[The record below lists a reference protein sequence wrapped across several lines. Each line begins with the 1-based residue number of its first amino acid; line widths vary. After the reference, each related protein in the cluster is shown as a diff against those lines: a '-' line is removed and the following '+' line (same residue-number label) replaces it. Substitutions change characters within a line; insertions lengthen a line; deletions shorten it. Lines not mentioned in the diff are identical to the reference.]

1 MRKITLAKTAG
12 FCFGVDRAV
21 NMVYS
26 LSEKQRV
33 CTLGP
38 IIHNSEMVRE
48 LEQKGVIIANTPREV
63 PPGYTVVI
71 RSHGVPQSVYD
82 EIHSLNLNYSDAT
95 CPFVSKIHKTVAK
108 AGRENSVVLII
119 GDKNHPE
126 VKGIEGH
133 CCGEFFAVKNHIEAE
148 KLIETTPRL
157 KTNPLT
163 VVAQT
168 TFDVSEWKKSLKVI
182 KKLCTNAVIFDTICN
197 ATAER
202 QEEARILAERS
213 DLMIVIGD
221 KTSSNTCKLYDICSR
236 VCKNTYL
243 VETYKELKDIDLSS
257 ACNIGVTAG
266 ASAPARIIKEVL
278 DTMAENQVNSSEE
291 QEQDFASMLEEHM
304 QSFNTDGRVKGVVER
319 ITPNEI
325 FVDVGRKQ
333 AGVVK
338 LSELTDD
345 PNAKIEDLV
354 KVGDTLDLLIMRT
367 NDQEGTIMLSK
378 KRVDAQKGWDV
389 IKEALESK
397 EVLTGVVTEINN
409 GGVIAVTNG
418 VKVFIPASQATAS
431 RNESTEGLLKKEVS
445 FRIIDVNDRRRRAVG
460 SIRSVLNEE
469 KNKAREEFWKNC
481 EVGKTYTGTVKS
493 LTSYGAFVDIGG
505 VDGMI
510 HISELSW
517 NRIKHP
523 SEVVN
528 VGDTVEVYVKDI
540 DTEKHNIS
548 LGYKKAED
556 NPWEILKNNYPEGSV
571 VEVEIVGLT
580 QFGAFAKI
588 IPGIDGLIHISQ
600 IADRRIE
607 KPQDELS
614 IGQKVMAK
622 ITAIDFDKKRVS
634 LSIRALLQDNNDDAE
649 EAAENEEAAEAE
661 AAEAATEEAA
671 EAKYYTRLPCVSGY
685 FCTQS
690 QNKAPRAFFTQ
701 VLKVQGALYGQHI
714 INYLFFNLF
723 TMSRVSLAI
732 TSSSLVGIT

>member
-1 MRKITLAKTAG
+1 MKNITLAKTAG
-12 FCFGVDRAV
+12 FCFGVNRAV
-21 NMVYS
+21 NLVYD
-26 LSEKQRV
+26 LSDKEKV

-38 IIHNSEMVRE
+38 IIHNTEMVKE
-48 LEQKGVIIANTPREV
+48 LEKKGVIIADKPADVKDN
-63 PPGYTVVI
+63 YTVVI
-71 RSHGVPQSVYD
+71 RSHGVPKSVYD
-82 EIHSLNLNYSDAT
+82 EINSLGLKYSDAT
-95 CPFVSKIHKTVAK
+95 CPFVSKIHRTVAK
-108 AGRENSVVLII
+108 AGKENSIVLII

-133 CCGEFFAVKNHIEAE
+133 CCGEFFTAKYHEQVE
-148 KLIETTPRL
+148 KLINDNPKL
-157 KTNPLT
+157 KTEPVT
-163 VVAQT
+163 VVSQT
-168 TFDVSEWKKSLKVI
+168 TFDVSEWKKSLKII

-202 QEEARILAERS
+202 QEEARSLAEKV

-221 KTSSNTCKLYDICSR
+221 KTSSNTCKLYDICKR
-236 VCKNTYL
+236 VCERTYL
-243 VETYKELKDIDLSS
+243 VETYRDLSTIDLET

-278 DTMAENQVNSSEE
+278 DTMAQNQVNSSEE
-291 QEQDFASMLEEHM
+291 KELDFASMLEEHM

-338 LSELTDD
+338 LNELTDD
-345 PNAKIEDLV
+345 PNAKVEDLV

-397 EVLTGVVTEINN
+397 EILSGVVTEINN

-418 VKVFIPASQATAS
+418 VKVFIPASQATAT
-431 RNESTEGLLKKEVS
+431 RGESTEALLKKNVS

-469 KNKAREEFWKNC
+469 KNKAKEEFWASC
-481 EVGKTYTGTVKS
+481 EVGKVYTGTVKS

-517 NRIKHP
+517 SRVKHP
-523 SEVVN
+523 SEVVS

-540 DTEKHNIS
+540 DTEKNNIS

-556 NPWEILKNNYPEGSV
+556 NPWEIMKNNYPEGTV
-571 VEVEIVGLT
+571 TEVEIVGLT

-600 IADRRIE
+600 IANRRIE
-607 KPQDELS
+607 KPQDELTV
-614 IGQKVMAK
+614 GQKVQAK
-622 ITAIDFDKKRVS
+622 ITAVDLENKRVS
-634 LSIRALLQDNNDDAE
+634 LSIRALLQDEEPAEAE
-649 EAAENEEAAEAE
+649 EA
-661 AAEAATEEAA
+661 TEE
-671 EAKYYTRLPCVSGY
+671 
-685 FCTQS
+685 
-690 QNKAPRAFFTQ
+690 
-701 VLKVQGALYGQHI
+701 
-714 INYLFFNLF
+714 
-723 TMSRVSLAI
+723 
-732 TSSSLVGIT
+732 

>member
-202 QEEARILAERS
+202 QEEARILAEKS

-649 EAAENEEAAEAE
+649 ETAENEEAAEAE
-661 AAEAATEEAA
+661 AE
-671 EAKYYTRLPCVSGY
+671 
-685 FCTQS
+685 
-690 QNKAPRAFFTQ
+690 
-701 VLKVQGALYGQHI
+701 
-714 INYLFFNLF
+714 
-723 TMSRVSLAI
+723 
-732 TSSSLVGIT
+732 

>member
-48 LEQKGVIIANTPREV
+48 LEQKGVIIANTPKEV

-108 AGRENSVVLII
+108 AGKENSVVLII

-397 EVLTGVVTEINN
+397 EILTGVVTEINN

-614 IGQKVMAK
+614 VGQKVMAK

-661 AAEAATEEAA
+661 AE
-671 EAKYYTRLPCVSGY
+671 
-685 FCTQS
+685 
-690 QNKAPRAFFTQ
+690 
-701 VLKVQGALYGQHI
+701 
-714 INYLFFNLF
+714 
-723 TMSRVSLAI
+723 
-732 TSSSLVGIT
+732 

>member
-48 LEQKGVIIANTPREV
+48 LEQKGVIIANTPKEV
-63 PPGYTVVI
+63 PSGYTVVI

-243 VETYKELKDIDLSS
+243 VETYKELKNIDLSS

-661 AAEAATEEAA
+661 AE
-671 EAKYYTRLPCVSGY
+671 
-685 FCTQS
+685 
-690 QNKAPRAFFTQ
+690 
-701 VLKVQGALYGQHI
+701 
-714 INYLFFNLF
+714 
-723 TMSRVSLAI
+723 
-732 TSSSLVGIT
+732 

>member
-48 LEQKGVIIANTPREV
+48 LEQKGVIIANTPKEV
-63 PPGYTVVI
+63 PSGYTVVI

-202 QEEARILAERS
+202 QEEARILAEKS

-649 EAAENEEAAEAE
+649 ETAENEEAAEAE
-661 AAEAATEEAA
+661 AE
-671 EAKYYTRLPCVSGY
+671 
-685 FCTQS
+685 
-690 QNKAPRAFFTQ
+690 
-701 VLKVQGALYGQHI
+701 
-714 INYLFFNLF
+714 
-723 TMSRVSLAI
+723 
-732 TSSSLVGIT
+732 

>member
-48 LEQKGVIIANTPREV
+48 LEQKGVIIANTPKEV

-266 ASAPARIIKEVL
+266 ASTPARIIKEVL

-661 AAEAATEEAA
+661 AE
-671 EAKYYTRLPCVSGY
+671 
-685 FCTQS
+685 
-690 QNKAPRAFFTQ
+690 
-701 VLKVQGALYGQHI
+701 
-714 INYLFFNLF
+714 
-723 TMSRVSLAI
+723 
-732 TSSSLVGIT
+732 

>member
-1 MRKITLAKTAG
+1 M
-12 FCFGVDRAV
+12 
-21 NMVYS
+21 
-26 LSEKQRV
+26 
-33 CTLGP
+33 
-38 IIHNSEMVRE
+38 
-48 LEQKGVIIANTPREV
+48 
-63 PPGYTVVI
+63 
-71 RSHGVPQSVYD
+71 
-82 EIHSLNLNYSDAT
+82 
-95 CPFVSKIHKTVAK
+95 AK

-661 AAEAATEEAA
+661 AE
-671 EAKYYTRLPCVSGY
+671 
-685 FCTQS
+685 
-690 QNKAPRAFFTQ
+690 
-701 VLKVQGALYGQHI
+701 
-714 INYLFFNLF
+714 
-723 TMSRVSLAI
+723 
-732 TSSSLVGIT
+732 

>member
-48 LEQKGVIIANTPREV
+48 LEQKGVIIANTPKEV
-63 PPGYTVVI
+63 PSGYTVVI

-291 QEQDFASMLEEHM
+291 QEQDFVSMLEEHM

-649 EAAENEEAAEAE
+649 ETAENEEAAEAE
-661 AAEAATEEAA
+661 AE
-671 EAKYYTRLPCVSGY
+671 
-685 FCTQS
+685 
-690 QNKAPRAFFTQ
+690 
-701 VLKVQGALYGQHI
+701 
-714 INYLFFNLF
+714 
-723 TMSRVSLAI
+723 
-732 TSSSLVGIT
+732 

>member
-1 MRKITLAKTAG
+1 MKNITLAKTAG
-12 FCFGVDRAV
+12 FCFGVNRAV
-21 NMVYS
+21 NLVYE
-26 LSEKQRV
+26 LSDKEKV

-38 IIHNSEMVRE
+38 IIHNTEMVKE
-48 LEQKGVIIANTPREV
+48 LEKRGVIIADKPADV
-63 PPGYTVVI
+63 KDGYTVVI
-71 RSHGVPQSVYD
+71 RSHGVPKNVYD
-82 EIHSLNLNYSDAT
+82 EINRLGFKYSDAT
-95 CPFVSKIHKTVAK
+95 CPFVSKIHRTVAK
-108 AGRENSVVLII
+108 AGKENSIVLII
-119 GDKNHPE
+119 GDKDHPE

-133 CCGEFFAVKNHIEAE
+133 CCGEFFTAKYHSQVE
-148 KLIETTPRL
+148 KLINDNPKL
-157 KTNPLT
+157 KIEPVT
-163 VVAQT
+163 VVSQT
-168 TFDVSEWKKSLKVI
+168 TFDVSEWKKSLEII

-202 QEEARILAERS
+202 QEEARSLAEKV

-221 KTSSNTCKLYDICSR
+221 KTSSNTCKLYDICKR
-236 VCKNTYL
+236 VCSRTYL
-243 VETYKELKDIDLSS
+243 VETYKDLSAIDFKA

-291 QEQDFASMLEEHM
+291 KELDFASMLEEHM

-345 PNAKIEDLV
+345 PNANVEDLV

-397 EVLTGVVTEINN
+397 EILSGVVTEINN

-418 VKVFIPASQATAS
+418 VKVFIPASQATAT
-431 RNESTEGLLKKEVS
+431 RGESTDALLKKNVS

-469 KNKAREEFWKNC
+469 KNKAREEFWANC
-481 EVGKTYTGTVKS
+481 EIGKVYTGTVKS

-517 NRIKHP
+517 SRIKHP

-556 NPWEILKNNYPEGSV
+556 NPWEIMKNNYPEGTV
-571 VEVEIVGLT
+571 TEVEIVGLT

-600 IADRRIE
+600 IANRRIE
-607 KPQDELS
+607 KPQDELTV
-614 IGQKVMAK
+614 GQKVQAK
-622 ITAIDFDKKRVS
+622 ITAVDLENKRVS
-634 LSIRALLQDNNDDAE
+634 LSIRALLQDEESTEVE
-649 EAAENEEAAEAE
+649 EAIEE
-661 AAEAATEEAA
+661 
-671 EAKYYTRLPCVSGY
+671 
-685 FCTQS
+685 
-690 QNKAPRAFFTQ
+690 
-701 VLKVQGALYGQHI
+701 
-714 INYLFFNLF
+714 
-723 TMSRVSLAI
+723 
-732 TSSSLVGIT
+732 

>member
-1 MRKITLAKTAG
+1 MKNITLAKTAG
-12 FCFGVDRAV
+12 FCFGVNRAV
-21 NMVYS
+21 NLVYE
-26 LSEKQRV
+26 LSDKEKV

-38 IIHNSEMVRE
+38 IIHNTEMVKE
-48 LEQKGVIIANTPREV
+48 LEKKGVIITDKPADV
-63 PPGYTVVI
+63 KDGYTVVI
-71 RSHGVPQSVYD
+71 RSHGVPKSVYD
-82 EIHSLNLNYSDAT
+82 EINSLNLKYSDAT
-95 CPFVSKIHKTVAK
+95 CPFVSKIHRTVAK
-108 AGRENSVVLII
+108 AGKENSIVLII

-133 CCGEFFAVKNHIEAE
+133 CCGEFFTVKYHDQVE
-148 KLIETTPRL
+148 KLINDNPKL
-157 KTNPLT
+157 KTEPVT
-163 VVAQT
+163 VVSQT
-168 TFDVSEWKKSLKVI
+168 TFDVSEWKKSLKII

-202 QEEARILAERS
+202 QEEARSLAEKV

-221 KTSSNTCKLYDICSR
+221 KTSSNTCKLYDICKR
-236 VCKNTYL
+236 VCDRTYL
-243 VETYKELKDIDLSS
+243 VETYRDLSAIDFKA

-291 QEQDFASMLEEHM
+291 KELDFASMLEEHM

-345 PNAKIEDLV
+345 PNAKVEDLV

-397 EVLTGVVTEINN
+397 EILSGVVTEINN

-418 VKVFIPASQATAS
+418 VKVFIPASQATAT
-431 RNESTEGLLKKEVS
+431 RGESTEALLKQNVS

-469 KNKAREEFWKNC
+469 KNKAREEFWASC
-481 EVGKTYTGTVKS
+481 EVGKVYTGTVKS

-517 NRIKHP
+517 SRVKHP
-523 SEVVN
+523 SDVVN

-556 NPWEILKNNYPEGSV
+556 NPWEIMKNNYPEGTV
-571 VEVEIVGLT
+571 TEVEIVGLT

-600 IADRRIE
+600 IANRRIE
-607 KPQDELS
+607 KPQDELTV
-614 IGQKVMAK
+614 GQKVQAK
-622 ITAIDFDKKRVS
+622 ITAVDLENKRVS
-634 LSIRALLQDNNDDAE
+634 LSIRALLQDEEPAEAE
-649 EAAENEEAAEAE
+649 EA
-661 AAEAATEEAA
+661 TEE
-671 EAKYYTRLPCVSGY
+671 
-685 FCTQS
+685 
-690 QNKAPRAFFTQ
+690 
-701 VLKVQGALYGQHI
+701 
-714 INYLFFNLF
+714 
-723 TMSRVSLAI
+723 
-732 TSSSLVGIT
+732 

>member
-82 EIHSLNLNYSDAT
+82 EIQSLNLNYSDAT

-661 AAEAATEEAA
+661 AE
-671 EAKYYTRLPCVSGY
+671 
-685 FCTQS
+685 
-690 QNKAPRAFFTQ
+690 
-701 VLKVQGALYGQHI
+701 
-714 INYLFFNLF
+714 
-723 TMSRVSLAI
+723 
-732 TSSSLVGIT
+732 

>member
-48 LEQKGVIIANTPREV
+48 LEQKGVIIANTPEDV
-63 PPGYTVVI
+63 PSGYTVVI

-661 AAEAATEEAA
+661 AE
-671 EAKYYTRLPCVSGY
+671 
-685 FCTQS
+685 
-690 QNKAPRAFFTQ
+690 
-701 VLKVQGALYGQHI
+701 
-714 INYLFFNLF
+714 
-723 TMSRVSLAI
+723 
-732 TSSSLVGIT
+732 

>member
-48 LEQKGVIIANTPREV
+48 LEQKGVIIANTPKEV

-243 VETYKELKDIDLSS
+243 VETYKELKNIDLSS

-614 IGQKVMAK
+614 VGQKVMAK

-661 AAEAATEEAA
+661 AE
-671 EAKYYTRLPCVSGY
+671 
-685 FCTQS
+685 
-690 QNKAPRAFFTQ
+690 
-701 VLKVQGALYGQHI
+701 
-714 INYLFFNLF
+714 
-723 TMSRVSLAI
+723 
-732 TSSSLVGIT
+732 

>member
-48 LEQKGVIIANTPREV
+48 LEQKGVIIANTPKEV
-63 PPGYTVVI
+63 PSGYTVVI

-556 NPWEILKNNYPEGSV
+556 NPWEILKNNYHEGSV

-580 QFGAFAKI
+580 QFGAFAKV

-661 AAEAATEEAA
+661 AE
-671 EAKYYTRLPCVSGY
+671 
-685 FCTQS
+685 
-690 QNKAPRAFFTQ
+690 
-701 VLKVQGALYGQHI
+701 
-714 INYLFFNLF
+714 
-723 TMSRVSLAI
+723 
-732 TSSSLVGIT
+732 